1 MNTIDF
7 AQQRQAMVDA
17 QIRRRGLD
25 TPAVLAAMQA
35 VPREAFV
42 PEYLQAN
49 AYDDGPLPLLLG
61 QTISQPYIVALMM
74 QALALQPGH
83 TVLEIGTGSG
93 YAAAVLAQVA
103 RRVYSVERHVPLAE
117 TAKAKLAKLGIT
129 NVEVHPADG
138 TLGWPEHAPYDAIVV
153 SAGGPQVPE
162 ALKAQLCI
170 GGHLVM
176 PVGPDRHYQDLIRVT
191 RESGTRYTSEHLT
204 GVCFVPLIGEQGWT
218 AA

>member
-1 MNTIDF
+1 VNTIDF
-7 AQQRQAMVDA
+7 APQRQAMVDA

-42 PEYLQAN
+42 PNYLQTN

-74 QALALQPGH
+74 QALALQPSH

-103 RRVYSVERHVPLAE
+103 RRVYSVERHGPLAE
-117 TAKAKLAKLGIT
+117 TAKATLAKLGIT
-129 NVEVHPADG
+129 NVEVRHADG
-138 TLGWPEHAPYDAIVV
+138 TLGWPAHAPYDAIVV
-153 SAGGPQVPE
+153 AAGGPQVPE
-162 ALKAQLCI
+162 ALKAQLRI

-191 RESGTRYTSEHLT
+191 RESDTRYTSEHLT
-204 GVCFVPLIGEQGWT
+204 GVCFVPLIGEQGW
-218 AA
+218 ARA